1 MHNTQLNIELEAKF
15 KSELLEELGE
25 ESNFESHRMIS
36 AFENAKLAALEQVSD
51 FLDFFQLFFFL
62 NKFNNSIF
70 LISSTIIKQV
80 MTKSRQ
86 IIEKSWK
93 YRWKLS

>member
-51 FLDFFQLFFFL
+51 FLDFSNCIFL

-70 LISSTIIKQV
+70 WISSTIIEQV
-80 MTKSRQ
+80 MTKSRP